1 MAEQKNKLIFT
12 TEGRRLLVS
21 QENGVRFAVVG
32 AVLIQGLPPVADL
45 NDKDAGL
52 FATYKSLTLENL
64 IERPNV
70 VLGLKNV
77 SYETKGNQK
86 IAPVDRE
93 KYDECVNDICNNVL
107 PIHYIPS
114 LELVDDKTSPYGTY
128 EIDIDRT
135 TISWDNGNDIS
146 FAHVGLIAKQY
157 AETNDASFN
166 VDKTQKP
173 VLLAL
178 TQLDGEYDAVTQIFV
193 GGIQILKDQNKYV
206 AAKLQLRMTVADH
219 DFDFET
225 SGGFDP
231 DDEKTQEV
239 LNIAKKISLVNNG
252 LKTKDNG
259 PSMRLAVGEDE
270 SVLADLHLN
279 KEGSIATPKTLMVAD
294 TYNADMIEE
303 QWNAAGLIHTVN
315 KKDEDNDYKYQYILT
330 SIEQPENYIEEPVVT
345 YNVGLLLKGYG
356 KEYTGVIDFSDV
368 RDAVTEN
375 YTGSGSSG
383 SSGSSGTSGNIVQ
396 YYGVESPIFIQH
408 GIDEYHQVAVDF
420 FGEDNHVLDTDNTD
434 KMLFSKNNV
443 SMEPVARELYGSNVL
458 IQSTYNLFSA
468 NGGNTNNTLIRS
480 DYNIIKDE
488 SFSNL
493 LIGADANYIM
503 NGANTNALFCSD
515 LNTLNGSDTCG
526 NILIGGS
533 THYLENATGIM
544 MVNGRGL
551 IASNVSD
558 EIIFGKYNKNTQ
570 ADIIYGIGSDEHNR
584 KNALEFYADQGLLK
598 LFKNGSQVAALG
610 GSVGLETSTLNVS
623 NLTATNITNT
633 NFTATN
639 GTINN
644 SINFTGNNHTLN
656 IASSGISLDTAGIIR
671 WGTGS
676 RYIDYNGIVLN
687 SITARNGTILL
698 TDSTQTNSYVNI
710 NKFGITLK
718 DGANTL
724 NIDTS
729 GTIRY
734 SNSYNS
740 SKQISTNYRKFVAN
754 IYYENDD
761 NTDYDKLNFVI
772 GSCIDS
778 GESDINKS
786 PMYIAL
792 NDWLSC
798 GLIGVEANDGNWNG
812 NAAYY
817 MKRSDGKRY
826 MCIAENTMT
835 VPYQGEHEVRVDNM
849 TFTYAKLNMQKTADW
864 KNPYLFGEIP
874 DGYDEIVLNIY
885 YRDIGGHDLGFPLV
899 PVISTNRKTRV
910 IANLR
915 LGFKGNGNGEDF
927 WFWANYGWPESGPTG
942 ISKIYQALFNDTD
955 FDKYAKFESWSVD
968 ERQTLQLETIAM
980 PKFTSDGANN
990 WTGPATFGWFVNS
1003 ED

>member
-107 PIHYIPS
+107 PVHYIPS

-146 FAHVGLIAKQY
+146 FAHIGLIAKQY

-178 TQLDGEYDAVTQIFV
+178 TQLDGEYDFNTNIFT

-219 DFDFET
+219 DFDLEY
-225 SGGFDP
+225 SEGFNPLNP
-231 DDEKTQEV
+231 DYEKTKEV
-239 LNIAKKISLVNNG
+239 LDIAKKISLVNNG

-443 SMEPVARELYGSNVL
+443 SMEPVARDLYGSNVL

-503 NGANTNALFCSD
+503 NGANTNAMFCSD
-515 LNTLNGSDTCG
+515 LNTLVGSDTCG

-533 THYLENATGIM
+533 NGYLEKATGIM
-544 MVNGRGL
+544 MVNGTGL
-551 IASNVSD
+551 IAKSVEN
-558 EIIFGKYNKNTQ
+558 EIILGKYNENTQ
-570 ADIIYGIGSDEHNR
+570 ADIIYGVGLNDYNR
-584 KNALEFYADQGLLK
+584 KNALEFYAEQALLK
-598 LFKNGSQVAALG
+598 LYKNGTQVAALG
-610 GSVGLETSTLNVS
+610 GDVGLETKTLKVT
-623 NLTATNITNT
+623 NLTATN
-633 NFTATN
+633 FTADK
-639 GTINN
+639 GLINN
-644 SINFTGNNHTLN
+644 YIEFKSNGHTTKINSSNINFDDDGAIIWGNPNNNMHITKN
-656 IASSGISLDTAGIIR
+656 NISLKGVTIAEGSMTIR
-671 WGTGS
+671 SSDGS
-676 RYIDYNGIVLN
+676 RYAQITPDYINMKAGNSMMKIDTATGV
-687 SITARNGTILL
+687 ITVNNNGT
-698 TDSTQTNSYVNI
+698 STQV
-710 NKFGITLK
+710 
-718 DGANTL
+718 
-724 NIDTS
+724 TS
-729 GTIRY
+729 
-734 SNSYNS
+734 
-740 SKQISTNYRKFVAN
+740 KYRKFVAD
-754 IYYENDD
+754 IYVINNSQTER
-761 NTDYDKLNFVI
+761 DKMVFMLGNCF
-772 GSCIDS
+772 DT
-778 GESDINKS
+778 GESNIGAS
-786 PMYIAL
+786 PMYKAL
-792 NDWLSC
+792 NSWLKSYML
-798 GLIGVEANDGNWNG
+798 GYTKGGGEGENTYYWNG
-812 NAAYY
+812 TTMIKGETIDASSW
-817 MKRSDGKRY
+817 KDLVGDGK
-826 MCIAENTMT
+826 ALFKFFDNDDKEEPMT
-835 VPYQGEHEVRVDNM
+835 LGYV
-849 TFTYAKLNMQKTADW
+849 
-864 KNPYLFGEIP
+864 P
-874 DGYDEIVLNIY
+874 DGYNEIELNIY
-885 YRDIGGHDLGFPLV
+885 FRDIDDDDFVFTLV
-899 PVISTNRKTRV
+899 PVTNYNQTVRFNVT
-910 IANLR
+910 INQ
-915 LGFKGNGNGEDF
+915 GWIENSGEDIRA
-927 WFWANYGWPESGPTG
+927 WKNIGWSVASNAGVTETFNNM
-942 ISKIYQALFNDTD
+942 INFAEFCKIGDTD
-955 FDKYAKFESWSVD
+955 DGGMLILKGIACPSTSVTNWNAAPPILGWHYA
-968 ERQTLQLETIAM
+968 RY
-980 PKFTSDGANN
+980 
-990 WTGPATFGWFVNS
+990 
-1003 ED
+1003 

>member
-21 QENGVRFAVVG
+21 QENGVRFAVIG

-45 NDKDAGL
+45 NDKEKGL

-107 PIHYIPS
+107 PVHYIPS
-114 LELVDDKTSPYGTY
+114 LELVDDRTSPYGTY
-128 EIDIDRT
+128 ELDIDRT

-178 TQLDGEYDAVTQIFV
+178 TQLDGEYDSVTQIFV

-225 SGGFDP
+225 SSGFDP
-231 DDEKTQEV
+231 DDEKTREV
-239 LNIAKKISLVNNG
+239 LDIAKKITLVNNG

-270 SVLADLHLN
+270 SVLDDLHLN
-279 KEGSIATPKTLMVAD
+279 NQGSIATPKTLMVAD

-315 KKDEDNDYKYQYILT
+315 KKDADNDYKYQYILT
-330 SIEQPENYIEEPVVT
+330 SIEQPENYIEEPVVA

-356 KEYTGVIDFSDV
+356 KEYTGVID
-368 RDAVTEN
+368 
-375 YTGSGSSG
+375 YTDINVNLNGSG
-383 SSGSSGTSGNIVQ
+383 SSGSSGTSGTVVQ

-443 SMEPVARELYGSNVL
+443 SMEPVARDLYGSNVL

-515 LNTLNGSDTCG
+515 YNTLDGYDTCG

-533 THYLENATGIM
+533 NNYLVDATGIM
-544 MVNGRGL
+544 MVNGKGL
-551 IASNVSD
+551 IATDVSD

-570 ADIIYGIGSDEHNR
+570 ADIIYGIGSDESNR
-584 KNALEFYADQGLLK
+584 KNALEFYANQGLLK
-598 LFKNGSQVAALG
+598 LFQNGSQVAALG
-610 GSVGLETSTLNVS
+610 GSVGLETSKLSVT

-639 GTINN
+639 GTIKN
-644 SINFTGNNHTLN
+644 SINFVGNNHTLN
-656 IASSGISLDTAGIIR
+656 IASSGISLDTAGTIR
-671 WGTGS
+671 WGTS
-676 RYIDYNGIVLN
+676 NRYIDYDGVVLN
-687 SITARNGTILL
+687 SITARNGTIWL

-754 IYYENDD
+754 IYYENDGS
-761 NTDYDKLNFVI
+761 TDHRNLNFVI

-778 GESDINKS
+778 GESNINKS

-798 GLIGVEANDGNWNG
+798 GMIGVEDDDGNWNKDAG
-812 NAAYY
+812 YY
-817 MKRSDGKRY
+817 MKRSDGKRHI
-826 MCIAENTMT
+826 CIAEDTMT
-835 VPYQGEHEVRVDNM
+835 VPYQGEHEVRVDNQ
-849 TFTYAKLNMQKTADW
+849 TFTYAKLNMQDIEDLEK
-864 KNPYLFGEIP
+864 PYLFGEIP
-874 DGYDEIVLNIY
+874 DGYDEIILNIY
-885 YRDIGGHDLGFPLV
+885 YRDIGGKDLGFPLV
-899 PVISTNRKTRV
+899 PIISTNRKTRV

-927 WFWANYGWPESGPTG
+927 WFWSNYGWPESGPNG
-942 ISKIYQALFNDTD
+942 VSKIYRSLFNDED
-955 FDKYAKFESWSVD
+955 FDNYAKFESWSVG
-968 ERQTLQLETIAM
+968 ERQTLQLETIAI
-980 PKFTSDGANN
+980 PKWTSDGASN